1 MIESRSNEPGSDL
14 GFVVTVS
21 PGIGSL
27 ENCTRTYL
35 LILLDS
41 SRSGLALSR
50 LESLKAHPRRQHL
63 DGSINVG
70 GHQYGESIEQL
81 ERRPMCFRS
90 GPPHLEPS
98 SESSVSS

>member
-41 SRSGLALSR
+41 SRSGLALRVLS
-50 LESLKAHPRRQHL
+50 H
-63 DGSINVG
+63 
-70 GHQYGESIEQL
+70 
-81 ERRPMCFRS
+81 
-90 GPPHLEPS
+90 
-98 SESSVSS
+98 